1 MHGAVEDTPIGY
13 RGFSEEEDAMSSYTT
28 VYKIDGVYSGHC
40 RAVVS
45 KALGELEGVVA
56 VQFDLSAGRATVT
69 TTAEPDD
76 ALIAEK
82 ADDAGYDFIG
92 RA

>member
-1 MHGAVEDTPIGY
+1 
-13 RGFSEEEDAMSSYTT
+13 MSRYPT
-28 VYKIDGVYSGHC
+28 VYKTDGVHSGHC
-40 RAVVS
+40 EAVVS

-56 VQFDLSAGRATVT
+56 VRFGLSTGRATVT
-69 TTAEPDD
+69 TTEPDD

-82 ADDAGYDFIG
+82 ADDAGYGFVG

>member
-1 MHGAVEDTPIGY
+1 
-13 RGFSEEEDAMSSYTT
+13 MSSYTT
-28 VYKIDGVYSGHC
+28 VYKIDGVHSGHC
-40 RAVVS
+40 RAIVS

-56 VQFDLSAGRATVT
+56 VRFDLSTGRATVT

-82 ADDAGYDFIG
+82 TDDAGYGFIG

>member
-1 MHGAVEDTPIGY
+1 
-13 RGFSEEEDAMSSYTT
+13 MSSYTT
-28 VYKIDGVYSGHC
+28 VCKIDGAHSGHC

-45 KALGELEGVVA
+45 KALGELESTVA
-56 VQFDLSAGRATVT
+56 VRFDLSTGRAAVT

-82 ADDAGYDFIG
+82 TDDAGYDFVG